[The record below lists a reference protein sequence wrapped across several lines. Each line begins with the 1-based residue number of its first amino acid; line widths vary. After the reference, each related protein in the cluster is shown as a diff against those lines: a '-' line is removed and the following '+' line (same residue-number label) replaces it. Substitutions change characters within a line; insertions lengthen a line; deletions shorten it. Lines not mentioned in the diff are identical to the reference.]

1 MMTNRIR
8 TNDAVDER
16 WIDRL
21 NRQLREIRDYQAEGK
36 DQEAV
41 QAIEAL
47 VAETYDSNAY
57 KYNWN
62 SPLCRL
68 VIKNCSML
76 ERRYGLSAANREDVM
91 QDVICWIMDGTL
103 LKANN
108 RDNLVNYISGKI
120 AFNPENAN
128 NKSINRDYGITVYKN
143 NNKRCCAILE
153 TSERI
158 ADDGEIYNIADTK
171 HANVIGCNSY
181 LSPEEYI
188 DGDYYEEMKKY
199 FSKAIIKVVICTLVK
214 RKYDVDAFIRYC
226 VDYEVNKGI
235 VHACD
240 YGDVDKVWNSLRR
253 QMPCI
258 IKKFEAEI
266 SREDVPVSLI
276 ENFINTLKVW
286 NNNGSGARDIIRI
299 CFSKIMSD
307 KRDLSK
313 WSEFAA

>member
-1 MMTNRIR
+1 MMMNGIR
-8 TNDAVDER
+8 TNEAAEER

-21 NRQLREIRDYQAEGK
+21 NRQLREIHDYQAEGK
-36 DQEAV
+36 DQEAA

-47 VAETYDSNAY
+47 VAETYDSAGHSY
-57 KYNWN
+57 RWD
-62 SPLCRL
+62 SPLCRM
-68 VIKNCSML
+68 VTNECSKL
-76 ERRYGLSAANREDVM
+76 EKYYNLSSANREDVM
-91 QDVICWIMDGTL
+91 QDVICWIMDGVL

-108 RDNLVNYISGKI
+108 LDKIVDYISTKI
-120 AFNPENAN
+120 NFNPKTMN
-128 NKSINRDYGITVYKN
+128 NKNINADYGITVYKDN
-143 NNKRCCAILE
+143 GKRYRIILD
-153 TSERI
+153 TSERV
-158 ADDGEIYNIADTK
+158 ADDGEVYSVADTE

-181 LSPEEYI
+181 LPPEEYI
-188 DGDYYEEMKKY
+188 EGDYYDEMKKC
-199 FSKAIIKVVICTLVK
+199 FSKAIIKIVIRTLVK

-240 YGDVDKVWNSLRR
+240 YGDVDKAWNSLRR

-266 SREDVPVSLI
+266 SREGVPASLI